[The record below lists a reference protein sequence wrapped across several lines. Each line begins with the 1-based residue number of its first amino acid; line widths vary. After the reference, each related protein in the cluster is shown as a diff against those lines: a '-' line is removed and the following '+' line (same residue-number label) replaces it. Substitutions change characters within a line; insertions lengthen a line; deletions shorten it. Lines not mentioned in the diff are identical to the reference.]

1 MQITCYSIIT
11 SVFKDDLIKY
21 ITYIEIYAGL
31 GLTLGPCIGSLFYFS
46 FHFGFEYT
54 MYAFG
59 IINSI
64 GMFICM
70 VLIPSNLNKVKKDDK
85 IYQLIDEI
93 K

>member
-1 MQITCYSIIT
+1 
-11 SVFKDDLIKY
+11 
-21 ITYIEIYAGL
+21 
-31 GLTLGPCIGSLFYFS
+31 
-46 FHFGFEYT
+46 

-93 K
+93 KKANYENK